1 MNNVKYLL
9 DEVLA
14 CFLVKKKKKGNFHI
28 TYMSVLPLN
37 YKIQSHPFSQNVL
50 LRLKSMF
57 WVVLWGCL
65 FKNHCL
71 LQFD

>member
-14 CFLVKKKKKGNFHI
+14 CFLVKKKKKGSFPHHI
-28 TYMSVLPLN
+28 YECVAFKLQNTITSIFSECITKIKEYVLCCL
-37 YKIQSHPFSQNVL
+37 V
-50 LRLKSMF
+50 
-57 WVVLWGCL
+57 GCL